1 MLRVNNK
8 TVLIIFLAS
17 IAMIGL
23 IIFAVPDTK
32 TEAVETSTTE
42 RATTERATTEAVTPN
57 ECAYLGEFTIYGYCG
72 CEKCCGRWGANRQGE
87 VIGASGQPLTDG
99 CVSVDPSLI
108 PYGTELE
115 IDGKTYTAADL
126 GRSDAIGIYFETHQE
141 AEDFGTKTED
151 VYLTHG
157 TGVFGTCGNQ

>member
-1 MLRVNNK
+1 M
-8 TVLIIFLAS
+8 
-17 IAMIGL
+17 
-23 IIFAVPDTK
+23 
-32 TEAVETSTTE
+32 
-42 RATTERATTEAVTPN
+42 
-57 ECAYLGEFTIYGYCG
+57 
-72 CEKCCGRWGANRQGE
+72 
-87 VIGASGQPLTDG
+87 IGASGQPLTDG

-157 TGVFGTCGNQ
+157 TGVFGTCGNQHRLALLVRIGIERATTHARGSRDGRSGKRRRRTQSKKRTTLKSTATS